1 MKKLLLPLLLLSS
14 TAIAQSKLRPSIDQ
28 QAAAIESKVIDWRRD
43 IHQHP
48 ELGNEETRTAK
59 KVADHLRALGIEVQE
74 GVATT
79 GVVGILRG
87 GKPGPMVALRADMD
101 ALPVT
106 ERVDLPFKSN
116 VTTTYNGQQTGVM
129 HACGH
134 DGHTATLL
142 AAAKVMSAD
151 RDFAGSVAFIFQP
164 AEEGGGGAKAM
175 IVDGLFERFPC
186 DAVFAIHNWPGLR
199 VGEFGLNPG
208 AMMASSNEFEITVCG
223 KGAHAA
229 MPHLG
234 VDPVLIASHLIQ
246 AFQSLVSRETKPIDA
261 TVVSVTQINAGEATN
276 VIPDTCV
283 MKGTVRTFS
292 AQALDTIE
300 QGMARICNQLPL
312 AFNAHADFSFL
323 RNYPPTINH
332 AKEAMLAADV
342 AAEIVGEAMVQRHV
356 EPTMGA
362 EDFAY
367 MLQAKP
373 GAYCFISNG
382 DGAHREMG
390 HGGGP
395 CMLHNPSY
403 DFNDDLI
410 PLGGT
415 YWVEL
420 AMQWLAAPAKA

>member
-1 MKKLLLPLLLLSS
+1 MKIPDSIS
-14 TAIAQSKLRPSIDQ
+14 AIVGPIR
-28 QAAAIESKVIDWRRD
+28 AIRRD
-43 IHQHP
+43 IHAHP
-48 ELGNEETRTAK
+48 ELKFEENRTAEI
-59 KVADHLRALGIEVQE
+59 VSSALRGFGIDEIHTGLGK
-74 GVATT
+74 T

-87 GKPGPMVALRADMD
+87 RPGSKMLGLRADMD
-101 ALPVT
+101 ALPMT
-106 ERVDLPFKSN
+106 ELNAFEHKSQ
-116 VTTTYNGQQTGVM
+116 YAGKM

-142 AAAKVMSAD
+142 AAAKIMSAD

-164 AEEGGGGAKAM
+164 AEEGGGGARAM
-175 IVDGLFERFPC
+175 IVDGLFKRFPC

-342 AAEIVGEAMVQRHV
+342 AAEIMGESMVQRHV

-367 MLQAKP
+367 MLQEKP
-373 GAYCFISNG
+373 GAYIFLGNG
-382 DGAHREMG
+382 DTSGPHRTAG
-390 HGGGP
+390 HGLGP
-395 CMLHNPSY
+395 CTLHNPSY

-410 PLGGT
+410 PIGATFWQL
-415 YWVEL
+415 L
-420 AMQWLAAPAKA
+420 AKRFLV

>member
-1 MKKLLLPLLLLSS
+1 MKIPDSIS
-14 TAIAQSKLRPSIDQ
+14 AIVGPIR
-28 QAAAIESKVIDWRRD
+28 AIRRD
-43 IHQHP
+43 IHAHP
-48 ELGNEETRTAK
+48 ELKFEENRTAEI
-59 KVADHLRALGIEVQE
+59 VSSALRGFGIDEIHTGLGK
-74 GVATT
+74 T

-87 GKPGPMVALRADMD
+87 RPGSKMLGLRADMD
-101 ALPVT
+101 ALPMT
-106 ERVDLPFKSN
+106 ELNAFEHKSQ
-116 VTTTYNGQQTGVM
+116 YAGKM

-164 AEEGGGGAKAM
+164 AEEGGGGARAM

-186 DAVFAIHNWPGLR
+186 NAVFAIHNWPGLR

-342 AAEIVGEAMVQRHV
+342 AAEIVGESMVQRHV

-367 MLQAKP
+367 MLQEKP
-373 GAYCFISNG
+373 GAYIFLGNG
-382 DGAHREMG
+382 DTSGPHRSAG
-390 HGGGP
+390 HGLGP
-395 CMLHNPSY
+395 CTLHNPSY

-410 PLGGT
+410 PIGATFWQL
-415 YWVEL
+415 L
-420 AMQWLAAPAKA
+420 AKRFLV

>member
-1 MKKLLLPLLLLSS
+1 MKIPDSIS
-14 TAIAQSKLRPSIDQ
+14 AIVGPIR
-28 QAAAIESKVIDWRRD
+28 AIRRD
-43 IHQHP
+43 IHAHP
-48 ELGNEETRTAK
+48 ELKFEENRTAEI
-59 KVADHLRALGIEVQE
+59 VSSALRGFGIDEIHTGLGK
-74 GVATT
+74 T

-87 GKPGPMVALRADMD
+87 LPGSKMLGLRADMD
-101 ALPVT
+101 ALPMT
-106 ERVDLPFKSN
+106 ELNAFEHRSQYAGK
-116 VTTTYNGQQTGVM
+116 M

-164 AEEGGGGAKAM
+164 AEEGGGGARAM
-175 IVDGLFERFPC
+175 IADGLFERFPC

-342 AAEIVGEAMVQRHV
+342 AAEIVGESMVQRHV

-367 MLQAKP
+367 MLQEKP
-373 GAYCFISNG
+373 GAYIFLGNG
-382 DGAHREMG
+382 DTSGPHRSAG
-390 HGGGP
+390 HGLGP
-395 CMLHNPSY
+395 CTLHNPSY

-410 PLGGT
+410 PIGATFWQL
-415 YWVEL
+415 L
-420 AMQWLAAPAKA
+420 AKRFLV